1 MTAANNDDPK
11 CDRCGAPITTGAM
24 AAICP
29 HREKCE
35 FWPDDE
41 ESQRFL
47 DDLGM
52 RLPPNVEVEALAEGK
67 SPRTTG

>member
-1 MTAANNDDPK
+1 MTAMDNEEPK

-29 HREKCE
+29 RREKCE

-52 RLPPNVEVEALAEGK
+52 RLQPNAELSGAEGVR
-67 SPRTTG
+67 S